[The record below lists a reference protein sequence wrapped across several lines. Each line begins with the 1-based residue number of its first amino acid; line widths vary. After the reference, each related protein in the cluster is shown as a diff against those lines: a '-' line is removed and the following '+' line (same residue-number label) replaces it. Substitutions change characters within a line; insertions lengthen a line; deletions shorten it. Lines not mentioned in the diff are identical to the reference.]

1 MQPCSLGPVGYAPT
15 HHAMVASTATCTPP
29 PRPMAQNRVFFQL
42 SCVLPNE
49 NGIRIWNST
58 WNSRMEYIKT
68 WNIIV
73 HERIANGIHPL
84 FQVKCRLFQVS
95 APYSRSTTMRYSRI
109 LHGIAFV
116 FHSNSFAVCFD
127 RCCYFGSSPSHRC
140 PHSSSSSSNQHRQ
153 PQLRCMRQ
161 RWSRLV
167 HSHQPHSARSS
178 GAR

>member
-1 MQPCSLGPVGYAPT
+1 MHQPIMQWLPPLP
-15 HHAMVASTATCTPP
+15 HARLP

-58 WNSRMEYIKT
+58 WNSRMEYIKI

-73 HERIANGIHPL
+73 HDRIANGIHPL

-116 FHSNSFAVCFD
+116 FHSNSFAVHLSKSCFKVHHAAYSYAAAL
-127 RCCYFGSSPSHRC
+127 CISQKYLSPFAAT
-140 PHSSSSSSNQHRQ
+140 P
-153 PQLRCMRQ
+153 
-161 RWSRLV
+161 
-167 HSHQPHSARSS
+167 
-178 GAR
+178 